1 MLDRVASHGERTG
14 VRSVAYGHAGDGNL
28 HVNFLY
34 DDASQRPAVD
44 AAIEQLFRDVV
55 SLGGTLTGEH
65 GIGVLKAP
73 YLNIEQSSDLIAVQ
87 QRLKHIFDPLGLL
100 NPGKI
105 FSGKTHGAC

>member
-1 MLDRVASHGERTG
+1 M
-14 VRSVAYGHAGDGNL
+14 

-34 DDASQRPAVD
+34 DDVSERPAVD

-55 SLGGTLTGEH
+55 ALGGTLTGEH

-73 YLNIEQSSDLIAVQ
+73 YLHLEQSSELIELQ
-87 QRLKHIFDPLGLL
+87 QRLKQVFDPGGLL

-105 FSGKTHGAC
+105 FSGKTHGPC